1 MKKIIQWLCGFCLLA
16 GLLSGC
22 HTKFIQD
29 QVEIYAPENP
39 ELFSAAGIDAQGYR
53 LDAQTEHRIQS
64 RILRSSKSFTISFWF
79 KPEANFEWTTLLSMG
94 RDDRHVMQLATSGNP
109 TGERCGLNYSIQSG
123 NKAYRVISEKEATVE
138 TGIYNH
144 IVLTQEGNTVTLYL
158 NGEET
163 ASGNVAKQVK
173 QPRTDELIIG
183 KSLIYNDPQAEGTFQ
198 DFQIIN
204 QAWTGEEVQ
213 AEFDRFYPKAVLDTF
228 HFSNQD
234 DLTGNL
240 WFAENPVRDLYF
252 SWSSNKPEI
261 ITDQGK
267 LTKPTAAQGDQE
279 VTISAKV
286 EHKGQIFTKDFKFAV
301 LADSPKTRLKRDRIA
316 VNNDFQPLMNENDVL
331 PAEAEN
337 GSELEWTVLS
347 GGIELQE
354 NRIVKTTAS
363 EKVNARLQVTIRQGD
378 LSETIERDVVVL
390 DAFTGY
396 VLSYFNG
403 ELGEERGKLAYSRDG
418 LHWTDL
424 NWGEVVLSSEL
435 GNGRIRDPFIG
446 RDRDGNFVLLATEG
460 FDNPDIYLWRSPDL
474 VTFTDHQLVRVSLW
488 DPFLKMSGTRAW
500 APEMS
505 YDPQQDLYYIY
516 FSDPTE
522 KDESALYYVTTR
534 DFKQYSYPG
543 NFFKPGYTV
552 IDGTVL
558 QAQGKYWLFYKDE
571 RKAAQTIYYAST
583 DALSKLFGEAYDQEF
598 LFPLRFMEGPFVFP
612 VNGEDQYYLYEDYY
626 PYGTFHVAQFSTLG
640 EDSDLRWLE
649 ESEYTLPNEDVRHGS
664 ATPVTEKELQRL
676 LQAYPPSL
684 ID

>member
-1 MKKIIQWLCGFCLLA
+1 MKKMIQWLCGFCLLA
-16 GLLSGC
+16 GLLGGC

-29 QVEIYAPENP
+29 QVEIYAPEDP
-39 ELFSAAGIDAQGYR
+39 ELFSTAGIDAQGYR

-64 RILRSSKSFTISFWF
+64 QILRSSKSFTISFWF

-144 IVLTQEGNTVTLYL
+144 IVLTQEGNTVTLYI

-173 QPRTDELIIG
+173 QLRTDELILG

-198 DFQIIN
+198 NFQIIN
-204 QAWTGEEVQ
+204 QAWTAEEVL

-234 DLTGNL
+234 DLTDNL

-252 SWSSNKPEI
+252 SWSSDKPEI

-279 VTISAKV
+279 VTITAKV
-286 EHKGQIFTKDFKFAV
+286 EHKGQTFTKDFKFAV

-331 PAEAEN
+331 PAAAEN
-337 GSELEWTVLS
+337 GSGLEWTVLS

-363 EKVNARLQVTIRQGD
+363 EKVNARLRVTIRQGE

-390 DAFTGY
+390 DAFTGC

-424 NWGEVVLSSEL
+424 NRGEAVLSSEL

-460 FDNPDIYLWRSPDL
+460 FDNPDIYLWRSSDL
-474 VTFTDHQLVRVSLW
+474 VTFTDHQLVPVSLW

-534 DFKQYSYPG
+534 DFEHYSYPG

-558 QAQGKYWLFYKDE
+558 QTQGKYWLFYKDE

-612 VNGEDQYYLYEDYY
+612 VNGEDQYYLY
-626 PYGTFHVAQFSTLG
+626 GTFHVAQFSTLG

-664 ATPVTEKELQRL
+664 ATPVTEQELQRL
-676 LQAYPPSL
+676 LQAYPPAL

>member
-1 MKKIIQWLCGFCLLA
+1 MKKMIQWLCGFCLLA

-29 QVEIYAPENP
+29 QVEIYAPEDP
-39 ELFSAAGIDAQGYR
+39 ELFSTAGIDAQGYR
-53 LDAQTEHRIQS
+53 LDAQTEHRVQS
-64 RILRSSKSFTISFWF
+64 QILRSSKSFTISFWF

-173 QPRTDELIIG
+173 QLRTDELILG
-183 KSLIYNDPQAEGTFQ
+183 KSLIYNDPQAEGKFQ

-204 QAWTGEEVQ
+204 QAWTAEEVQ

-252 SWSSNKPEI
+252 SWSSDKPKI

-279 VTISAKV
+279 VTITAKV

-331 PAEAEN
+331 PAAAEN
-337 GSELEWTVLS
+337 GSLLEWTVLS

-354 NRIVKTTAS
+354 NRIVKTAAS
-363 EKVNARLQVTIRQGD
+363 EKVNARLRVTIRQGE

-403 ELGEERGKLAYSRDG
+403 ELGEERDRKS
-418 LHWTDL
+418 
-424 NWGEVVLSSEL
+424 VV
-435 GNGRIRDPFIG
+435 
-446 RDRDGNFVLLATEG
+446 
-460 FDNPDIYLWRSPDL
+460 
-474 VTFTDHQLVRVSLW
+474 
-488 DPFLKMSGTRAW
+488 
-500 APEMS
+500 
-505 YDPQQDLYYIY
+505 
-516 FSDPTE
+516 
-522 KDESALYYVTTR
+522 
-534 DFKQYSYPG
+534 
-543 NFFKPGYTV
+543 
-552 IDGTVL
+552 
-558 QAQGKYWLFYKDE
+558 
-571 RKAAQTIYYAST
+571 
-583 DALSKLFGEAYDQEF
+583 
-598 LFPLRFMEGPFVFP
+598 
-612 VNGEDQYYLYEDYY
+612 
-626 PYGTFHVAQFSTLG
+626 
-640 EDSDLRWLE
+640 
-649 ESEYTLPNEDVRHGS
+649 
-664 ATPVTEKELQRL
+664 
-676 LQAYPPSL
+676 
-684 ID
+684 

>member
-1 MKKIIQWLCGFCLLA
+1 MKKMIQWLCGFCLLA
-16 GLLSGC
+16 GLLGGC

-29 QVEIYAPENP
+29 QVEIYAPEDP
-39 ELFSAAGIDAQGYR
+39 ELFSTAGIDAQGYR

-64 RILRSSKSFTISFWF
+64 QILRSSKSFTISFWF

-123 NKAYRVISEKEATVE
+123 NKAYRVISEKESTVE

-144 IVLTQEGNTVTLYL
+144 IVLTQEGNTVTLYI

-173 QPRTDELIIG
+173 QLRTDELILG

-198 DFQIIN
+198 NFQIIN
-204 QAWTGEEVQ
+204 QAWTAEEVK

-234 DLTGNL
+234 DLTDNL

-252 SWSSNKPEI
+252 SWSSDKPEI

-279 VTISAKV
+279 VTITAKV
-286 EHKGQIFTKDFKFAV
+286 EHKGQTFTKDFKFAV

-331 PAEAEN
+331 PAAAEN
-337 GSELEWTVLS
+337 GSGLEWTVLS

-363 EKVNARLQVTIRQGD
+363 EKVNARLRVTIRQGE

-424 NWGEVVLSSEL
+424 NRGEAGYLS
-435 GNGRIRDPFIG
+435 
-446 RDRDGNFVLLATEG
+446 LAQFG
-460 FDNPDIYLWRSPDL
+460 
-474 VTFTDHQLVRVSLW
+474 
-488 DPFLKMSGTRAW
+488 
-500 APEMS
+500 
-505 YDPQQDLYYIY
+505 
-516 FSDPTE
+516 FSDVYRS
-522 KDESALYYVTTR
+522 SAGAG
-534 DFKQYSYPG
+534 F
-543 NFFKPGYTV
+543 TV
-552 IDGTVL
+552 GSV
-558 QAQGKYWLFYKDE
+558 FKDE
-571 RKAAQTIYYAST
+571 RDPCLGSGNELRPAAGSV
-583 DALSKLFGEAYDQEF
+583 LHLF
-598 LFPLRFMEGPFVFP
+598 LRSDREG
-612 VNGEDQYYLYEDYY
+612 
-626 PYGTFHVAQFSTLG
+626 
-640 EDSDLRWLE
+640 
-649 ESEYTLPNEDVRHGS
+649 
-664 ATPVTEKELQRL
+664 
-676 LQAYPPSL
+676 
-684 ID
+684 